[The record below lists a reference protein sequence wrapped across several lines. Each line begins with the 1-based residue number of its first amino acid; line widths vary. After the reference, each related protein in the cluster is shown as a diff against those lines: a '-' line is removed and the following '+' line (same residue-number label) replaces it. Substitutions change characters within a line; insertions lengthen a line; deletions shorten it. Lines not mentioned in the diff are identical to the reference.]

1 MALPLA
7 PAAYTDCYDHF
18 ERAQR
23 SERGIRILSDSYEAA
38 FHLRS
43 RMNQAR
49 VIERRESARI
59 YPRADPKHA
68 KSENDCFK
76 LTLVKTAEDDGKWW
90 IYVQRWDQTEVEI
103 EEL

>member
-7 PAAYTDCYDHF
+7 PAAYADCYDHF
-18 ERAQR
+18 ERAQQ
-23 SERGIRILSDSYEAA
+23 STRGIRIFVESYAKA
-38 FHLRS
+38 FHLRA

-49 VIERRESARI
+49 CIERREAARI
-59 YPRADPKHA
+59 YPRADPKFG

-76 LTLVKTAEDDGKWW
+76 LTLVESAEADGTWW
-90 IYVQRWDQTEVEI
+90 IYIQRWDAIEVEI

>member
-7 PAAYTDCYDHF
+7 PAAYTDCYDHYD
-18 ERAQR
+18 RAQQAP
-23 SERGIRILSDSYEAA
+23 RGIRILADSYAIA
-38 FHLRS
+38 FHLRA
-43 RMNQAR
+43 RMHQAR

-59 YPRADPKHA
+59 YPRTDPKHG

-76 LTLVKTAEDDGKWW
+76 LTLVETSEADGKWW
-90 IYVQRWDQTEVEI
+90 IYIQRWDQQEVEI